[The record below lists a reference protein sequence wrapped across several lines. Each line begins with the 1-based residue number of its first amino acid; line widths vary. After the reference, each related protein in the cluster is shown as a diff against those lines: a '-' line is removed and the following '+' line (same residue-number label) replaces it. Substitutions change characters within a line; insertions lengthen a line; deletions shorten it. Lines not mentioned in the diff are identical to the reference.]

1 MALWQT
7 SFLFLPKSLVAG
19 YDEVSVEAF
28 ERIQDDL
35 AAVAPDFALPPN
47 YSNMIAR
54 LLPPAK
60 GWHADM
66 ELWGDEK
73 SDDICIWRDAGKLSS
88 IGLRLDV
95 RKLEDSLLEGVL
107 ALAGFWG
114 CVLVERRYRKVC
126 RMGVP
131 DFRALI
137 CGHPHHRALQGLK
150 AWLPV
155 LAEEVRKMKPEA
167 NQAPA
172 TTGLVMPPAE
182 PGVMPSPVVAHL

>member
-7 SFLFLPKSLVAG
+7 SFLFIPKSLVTG
-19 YDEVSVEAF
+19 CDEVPVEAF
-28 ERIQDDL
+28 ARLQDDL
-35 AAVAPDFALPPN
+35 AAVAPDFALPPD
-47 YSNMIAR
+47 YATTIAR

-88 IGLRLDV
+88 VGVRLDV
-95 RKLEDSLLEGVL
+95 RKLDDSLLEGVL
-107 ALAGFWG
+107 AIADSWG
-114 CVLVERRYRKVC
+114 CVLVERRYRNVC
-126 RMGVP
+126 RMGAR

-137 CGHPHHRALQGLK
+137 CGHPHHRAMQDPK

-155 LAEEVRKMKPEA
+155 LAEEVRRNEE
-167 NQAPA
+167 
-172 TTGLVMPPAE
+172 G
-182 PGVMPSPVVAHL
+182 G